1 MKKLLFISSRPIYPI
16 VGGDQIRTAQ
26 CLEFLRLYFDVHV
39 IIIGSDENLSKP
51 DNYGSY
57 KYFQNSKL
65 QHLFQALNFV
75 LNDLPIQVNYYYNKK
90 VQKYIDSIIHSFDVV
105 FVTTYELLNMFVS
118 INLLSG

>member
-39 IIIGSDENLSKP
+39 IIIGSDENLSRR

-57 KYFQNSKL
+57 KFFHYS
-65 QHLFQALNFV
+65 
-75 LNDLPIQVNYYYNKK
+75 
-90 VQKYIDSIIHSFDVV
+90 
-105 FVTTYELLNMFVS
+105 
-118 INLLSG
+118 

>member
-39 IIIGSDENLSKP
+39 IIIGSDENLSRP

-105 FVTTYELLNMFVS
+105 FCN
-118 INLLSG
+118 NLRTAQYVRKP

>member
-90 VQKYIDSIIHSFDVV
+90 FKSILIQSSIHLMSF